1 MEYETKAS
9 EQVSL
14 LMKLGKKYSALEKAI
29 ESGDTDLIYMVILD
43 LRDKMPLGEF
53 KVNYFFFSV

>member
-9 EQVSL
+9 EQVAL

-53 KVNYFFFSV
+53 KVN